1 VAAGARLAGMTFSE
15 GRLSGEPRPK
25 NRRACRQVTFGPAQV
40 IAPAGRGNNAILCSN
55 SAGFVCT
62 AEQLWTNSDQHGQ
75 FAADVAE
82 NRNIVMMSTAE
93 SAVYA

>member
-1 VAAGARLAGMTFSE
+1 LDIRTFSE
-15 GRLSGEPRPK
+15 GRWSGEPRPK
-25 NRRACRQVTFGPAQV
+25 KEQACRQVTFGPAKV
-40 IAPAGRGNNAILCSN
+40 IAQAGRVNNAILCSN